1 MLQKNT
7 TAEKNKPELQ
17 GLWTINS
24 NNNNKKLYGFSGSEE
39 NMVQKLAQT
48 SLEKETSK
56 FNWIFSF
63 ILFSRAAA
71 TSAVWCLSFRQI
83 KKTRVIKRKQKRNEA
98 EKCMLRN

>member
-24 NNNNKKLYGFSGSEE
+24 NNKKLYGFSGSEE

-48 SLEKETSK
+48 SLEKKHQSSTEYSR
-56 FNWIFSF
+56 FADFREPLQLL
-63 ILFSRAAA
+63 LFVAFLY
-71 TSAVWCLSFRQI
+71 VKL
-83 KKTRVIKRKQKRNEA
+83 KKHEW
-98 EKCMLRN
+98 